1 MRDAQS
7 LLKDEEDLV
16 IAVYDYW
23 LAKRLR
29 LGRALIPA
37 VKHERRDGTSSNNPY
52 LAFRKRTEKMQTRK
66 VGASHVH
73 VYALFLTMQGLHTW
87 FYLGGGGG
95 GLLKVYGMVY
105 KCLMVVYIACGLT

>member
-1 MRDAQS
+1 MKTLFLLCVCLQVLSVRDAQG

-66 VGASHVH
+66 VSSEI
-73 VYALFLTMQGLHTW
+73 FLPYYRYCRGEIIVCSIYT
-87 FYLGGGGG
+87 
-95 GLLKVYGMVY
+95 K
-105 KCLMVVYIACGLT
+105 